1 MEALSSAALCAAFL
15 APACG
20 IFGGVATQLRLPS
33 ITGFLV
39 AGVVAGPHVLGLLSI
54 PAVQR
59 LWIIDQVC
67 ISVIALAAGAEL
79 QFDNLDK
86 IRKQV
91 HPAACPRAIPFHR
104 PLLPASTPDLH
115 SVSF

>member
-1 MEALSSAALCAAFL
+1 METLSSAALCAAFV

-39 AGVVAGPHVLGLLSI
+39 AGVLAGPHVLGLLSI
-54 PAVQR
+54 PAVHK
-59 LWIIDQVC
+59 LLFVDQIC

-79 QFDNLDK
+79 QWENLDK

-91 HPAACPRAIPFHR
+91 RCSDEP
-104 PLLPASTPDLH
+104 
-115 SVSF
+115 VM